1 MVVELDQTLFHLFE
15 DGVEDEPGSLFANLT
30 PEEPEEADFMN
41 ACTVANYYARN
52 ISKVLSGL
60 TPMNVE
66 ICNGKSARKLIGLS
80 ESGGGYVV
88 VCKELDPYT
97 FDCRLVYYEANEL

>member
-1 MVVELDQTLFHLFE
+1 MVVELDQTFFHLFE
-15 DGVEDEPGSLFANLT
+15 DGVEDEPGNLFSNLV

-52 ISKVLSGL
+52 ISKIIDGTTS
-60 TPMNVE
+60 MNVE
-66 ICNGKSARKLIGLS
+66 ICDGKSARKLIGLS

-88 VCKELDPYT
+88 VCEELNPYT
-97 FDCRLVYYEANEL
+97 FNCRLVYYEADEL